1 VSETSREE
9 SGGGAPEAAGG
20 TAATGA
26 DPAADPAADPVA
38 EIEALRRALAA
49 AEENARTQRDLYLR
63 AAAELDNVRKRAQR
77 DIDNAQRFA
86 IEGLAAELL
95 AVRDGLEL
103 GVRNGTQAD
112 ARTLLEGQESTL
124 KLLDRTFEKFSVKQ
138 LDPAGQRFNPSQHE
152 AVLMQESSAV
162 QPNTVLQVVQPGYE
176 LKGRLLRPAR
186 VIVAKAAG
194 G

>member
-1 VSETSREE
+1 MSEARREETSGSAPDAPTTGAGDNAAEA
-9 SGGGAPEAAGG
+9 GGGAGEL
-20 TAATGA
+20 
-26 DPAADPAADPVA
+26 DV
-38 EIEALRRALAA
+38 LRQKLAA
-49 AEENARTQRDLYLR
+49 AEENGRTQRDLYLR

-77 DIDNAQRFA
+77 DIESAHRYA

-103 GVRNGTQAD
+103 GVRNGATAD
-112 ARTLLEGQESTL
+112 ARTLLEGQEATL
-124 KLLDRTFEKFSVKQ
+124 KLLDRTFDKFSVKQ
-138 LDPAGQRFNPSQHE
+138 LDPAGQRFDPSLHE
-152 AVLMQESSAV
+152 AVLMQESGAA